1 MKKEQ
6 LKMPLATYV
15 LYHSEY
21 AEGEKAFDVIYQLLC
36 RDVERPLT
44 DGIDIPVYL
53 RTGKD
58 GDEILQ
64 IDFSESEK
72 TAIVI
77 LIDNKMYCSK
87 VWRDYIDKLASN
99 VSDNIKIYGI
109 CLCKYAYEIS
119 SKTEMLQAIKLNSY
133 CFMDNVDLIQTRLLE
148 SLYRLLTDPKQKTK
162 LFISHAKQDF
172 LLEAEQLRDYLNSAT
187 KLDTFFDAN
196 DILDGNDFAKHI
208 KKGLKSSLLVVLNS
222 DVYTDRE
229 WCRNEVLIAKR
240 NDVPTVVV
248 NCVKKRV
255 KRTFPYI
262 GNCPMIQYNND
273 WSEIIQ
279 VLLKTALNQVYQK
292 RLLRTIKS
300 KNVQICS
307 FIPHNPELFSFINLE
322 KDQSLHNDINHHKK
336 VKILYPEP
344 PLGKDEY
351 KVLCDFNNRFSF
363 VTPTEVM
370 AKSIANLRNKRIA
383 FSVSESD
390 DMQEFGC
397 GKAMLKDVVL
407 ELSRYV
413 LKAGGYLAYGGDLR
427 EEGYTEAFEN
437 FSYQYGAKEKTGK
450 RENYFTNYFAWPIH
464 LKIDDK
470 READFIHC
478 RVEPIFV
485 DAPEGIADPKTYI
498 PPEGNENLSI
508 WAHSLTKMR
517 EEMEENVDAR
527 IIIGGRLSG
536 FKGKYAGV
544 IEEFLI
550 ASQQGHPIY
559 LIGGFGG
566 AAKAIVDLIEKK
578 DVDLR
583 KLAEETPYYSDFVG
597 YYNRENSDKIDY
609 DVITD
614 RIKNYSFDNGLTL
627 EENEELCHTTNI
639 LKIVSLVLKGL
650 NNYMNRKTI

>member
-21 AEGEKAFDVIYQLLC
+21 AEGEKAFEVIYQLLC
-36 RDVERPLT
+36 RDIERPLT

-58 GDEILQ
+58 GDEILP

-77 LIDNKMYCSK
+77 LIDNKMYCSQ

-148 SLYRLLTDPKQKTK
+148 SMYRLLTDPTQKIK

-322 KDQSLHNDINHHKK
+322 KDQSLHNDINLHKK

-407 ELSRYV
+407 ELSRYI
-413 LKAGGYLAYGGDLR
+413 LKAGGYLIYGGDLR

-485 DAPEGIADPKTYI
+485 DAPEGIADPKTFI
-498 PPEGNENLSI
+498 PPEGNENLNI

-517 EEMEENVDAR
+517 EEMESNVDAR

-536 FKGKYAGV
+536 FKGKYAGI

-550 ASQQGHPIY
+550 ASAKGHPIY

-583 KLAEETPYYSDFVG
+583 KLAEETPSYSDFVK
-597 YYNRENSDKIDY
+597 YYNEKNSDGINYGTINDQ
-609 DVITD
+609 
-614 RIKNYSFDNGLTL
+614 IKNYSFDNGLTL

-650 NNYMNRKTI
+650 NNFFNASK